1 MSFQINQ
8 DNNLNKFNLKK
19 KLGNNKKILI
29 FSSKLYSAYCNLTG
43 FLHTLPDFYLIG
55 SQKSGTTSLFEYLLQ
70 HPSIPSNLSKDIRFF
85 DKYYHKGVNWYRLYF
100 PISAKKFFKQN
111 SQNNNFCIGDGT
123 ERYLDYPHAAQRIK
137 KLTPNAKLII
147 LLRDPIIRTYSHY
160 NFNVNRGLE
169 NRSFEKAIEYEKK
182 VIRLEFEK
190 MLKNPSYYS
199 DDYFRFSYIDRSLY
213 VNKLKR
219 WMKVFPKEQFL
230 ILQSEKFFED
240 PSKVYNQVLKFLN
253 LPKWNLEKY
262 EQFKK
267 QKHVPPKIEKNTLTS
282 LNEIFQP
289 HNRELFNLLGEK
301 YEWEELK

>member
-29 FSSKLYSAYCNLTG
+29 FSSKLYSTYCNLTG

-85 DKYYHKGVNWYRLYF
+85 DKYYNKGVNWYKLYF
-100 PISAKKFFKQN
+100 PINTKKFLKQN
-111 SQNNNFCIGDGT
+111 LQNNNFCIGDGT
-123 ERYLDYPHAAQRIK
+123 ERYLDYPHTPERIK
-137 KLTPNAKLII
+137 KLTPNAKFII
-147 LLRDPIIRTYSHY
+147 LLRDPITRTHSHY
-160 NFNVNRGLE
+160 NFNVNRGIE
-169 NRSFEKAIEYEKK
+169 SRSFENAIEYEKK
-182 VIRLEFEK
+182 IISVEFDK

-199 DDYFRFSYIDRSLY
+199 DDYFKFSYIDRSIY
-213 VNKLKR
+213 VKKLKR
-219 WMKVFPKEQFL
+219 WMEVFPKEQFL

-253 LPKWNLEKY
+253 LPKWDLEKY
-262 EQFKK
+262 EQFRK
-267 QKHVPPKIEKNTLTS
+267 QKHVSPKIEKNTLNS
-282 LNEIFQP
+282 LDEIFQP
-289 HNRELFNLLGEK
+289 HNRELFNLLGQK
-301 YEWEELK
+301 YEWGEL